1 MVSWK
6 CLLCVCG
13 FECAHYNQ
21 VFNQELAML
30 SFECNYLL
38 LDYIN
43 IFSKSQMID
52 DLIRRILYQRLPE
65 W

>member
-1 MVSWK
+1 M
-6 CLLCVCG
+6 CG